1 VGVQGDSRTY
11 RPVLAVE
18 AVPATEDQV
27 ADLTNRRPDVNR
39 IVGIAHTC
47 DPIANLKV
55 MPAHLTAERMQRL
68 RRADAIVRK
77 LSQESDFDQTVWQ
90 FPVVVIPLGTPQRPD
105 SVVLRPI
112 DSVDGMTAR
121 AVRLPAGLL
130 GQMVQELMQVEG
142 VAGVFYDLTNKPP
155 ATIEWE

>member
-1 VGVQGDSRTY
+1 
-11 RPVLAVE
+11 PVLAVE
-18 AVPATEDQV
+18 AVPGSEDQV

-39 IVGIAHTC
+39 IIGVAHTC
-47 DPIANLKV
+47 AAIASLKV
-55 MPAHLTAERMQRL
+55 LPAHLTAERMARL

-77 LSQESDFDQTVWQ
+77 LSQESGFDQTVWQ
-90 FPVVVIPLGTPQRPD
+90 FPVVLIPLGTRQRPD

-130 GQMVQELMQVEG
+130 GRMVEELLRVEG

>member
-1 VGVQGDSRTY
+1 
-11 RPVLAVE
+11 
-18 AVPATEDQV
+18 
-27 ADLTNRRPDVNR
+27 
-39 IVGIAHTC
+39 
-47 DPIANLKV
+47 
-55 MPAHLTAERMQRL
+55 LTAERMQRL

-77 LSQESDFDQTVWQ
+77 LSQESGFDQTVWQ
-90 FPVVVIPLGTPQRPD
+90 FPVVVIPLGTAQRPD
-105 SVVLRPI
+105 SVILRPI

-130 GQMVQELMQVEG
+130 ERMVQDLMRVEG